1 MALKT
6 LSLNANDLVDLPDHL
21 CNLENL
27 KRLTLAGKNSV
38 VSIMDFRPL
47 LFILVKLEDFAGN
60 HLERLP
66 WRMGNMKSLQ
76 ILDLASNPVI
86 RLPPTLGLLNDVLQ
100 KIELFECECLV
111 DPPPP
116 IIEAGH
122 GRMMVN
128 FRFRFSRFAI
138 FLKFACITATHIRK

>member
-1 MALKT
+1 
-6 LSLNANDLVDLPDHL
+6 
-21 CNLENL
+21 
-27 KRLTLAGKNSV
+27 
-38 VSIMDFRPL
+38 MDFRQL
-47 LFILVKLEDFAGN
+47 LFISLVKLEDSAGN

-66 WRMGNMKSLQ
+66 WRMGNMKCLQ

-128 FRFRFSRFAI
+128 FRFRFSRSAI
-138 FLKFACITATHIRK
+138 FLRFACITATHIRK